1 MREIVGCVVRYC
13 DLVVKIKITNFFF
26 FPGMF
31 VGDSR
36 KFMLAKNSCY
46 MVSEASFIGTFIY
59 QNPQNDSIDKNFALC
74 ALNRK

>member
-13 DLVVKIKITNFFF
+13 DLVKIKIANFF

-36 KFMLAKNSCY
+36 KFMLVKISHY

-59 QNPQNDSIDKNFALC
+59 RNPQNDSIDKNFALC